1 MLDTQAPLRR
11 EKITHLGIRSEG
23 DEAKITSSI
32 QLPMRE
38 IPAEIDLLFTLFLT
52 SFLVGCPPPN
62 DPLFLGRSTWGQILA
77 SQMLR
82 HFASKPRLHQLGP
95 IHTTSSCRKIF
106 EYYEYLILLAHQ

>member
-1 MLDTQAPLRR
+1 MGNPSKMLDTQAPLRR

-52 SFLVGCPPPN
+52 SFLVGCPPQMIHCSWV
-62 DPLFLGRSTWGQILA
+62 GRPGVKSWHL
-77 SQMLR
+77 
-82 HFASKPRLHQLGP
+82 K
-95 IHTTSSCRKIF
+95 C
-106 EYYEYLILLAHQ
+106 